1 MGMVGINESMI
12 SSPEIAFGGIKES
25 GIGREGSHYGIEE
38 FTFVK
43 SLCFGVG
50 DA

>member
-1 MGMVGINESMI
+1 MVGINESMI

-25 GIGREGSHYGIEE
+25 RIGREGSHYGVEE

-43 SLCFGVG
+43 SLCFG